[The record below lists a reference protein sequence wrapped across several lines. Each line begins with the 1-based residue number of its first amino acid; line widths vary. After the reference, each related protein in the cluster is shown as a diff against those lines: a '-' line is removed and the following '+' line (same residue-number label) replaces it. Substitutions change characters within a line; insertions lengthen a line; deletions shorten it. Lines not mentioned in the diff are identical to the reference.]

1 MNNLYGQTQVLGK
14 ATSTT
19 QSIDNGL
26 FNYVLPYNQNDFFA
40 YSDISFANV
49 QYCPMIDL
57 NSKAIDRQCD
67 ENPLRTDLSF
77 NDATGTPVALGES
90 FCYTRE
96 LCRNKALAD
105 RIIETDQNH
114 SANDGRYLDVITNT
128 NLETLNITNLAVGIL
143 VMLALAVSYA

>member
-1 MNNLYGQTQVLGK
+1 MDL
-14 ATSTT
+14 
-19 QSIDNGL
+19 QSNTIDQKCN
-26 FNYVLPYNQNDFFA
+26 
-40 YSDISFANV
+40 
-49 QYCPMIDL
+49 
-57 NSKAIDRQCD
+57 
-67 ENPLRTDLSF
+67 ENPMRTDLSF
-77 NDATGTPVALGES
+77 NDANGNPVVLGEK

-105 RIIETDQNH
+105 KIMEVDQNH